1 MGSEITALTEGTSDI
16 LANFQEICFLSV
28 PYDTRNVPYKQESRL
43 WPAIES
49 WSSRSAMRKNK
60 IKQTNKK
67 TNKKKPNIFLFISS
81 LGYGILL

>member
-43 WPAIES
+43 
-49 WSSRSAMRKNK
+49 
-60 IKQTNKK
+60 
-67 TNKKKPNIFLFISS
+67 
-81 LGYGILL
+81 